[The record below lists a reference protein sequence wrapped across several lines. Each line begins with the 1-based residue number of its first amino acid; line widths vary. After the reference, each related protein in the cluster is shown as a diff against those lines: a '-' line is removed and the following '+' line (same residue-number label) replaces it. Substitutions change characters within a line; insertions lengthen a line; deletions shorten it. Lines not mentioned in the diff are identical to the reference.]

1 MAVIEG
7 EAIVLR
13 AVDYG
18 ESDLIAHLLLPD
30 VGRITV
36 IAKHARKSQKRF
48 PGSLDLF
55 NHLQVQISRKRPSGL
70 GFLERAALIGAF
82 LPLRRDAARYALAS
96 YLVELMGRMAPEDG
110 LRTDTRR
117 LFAFALSALSALAEE
132 YPDQR
137 MRLFL
142 ELRAF
147 EALGLCPGL
156 KRCVRCGAEP
166 DAAQVG
172 FHVAD
177 GGMICGAHGAEG
189 RAGILPVHLGTLRA
203 LDKSLESEI
212 DQLGRL
218 RLSGQALD
226 EAQEILFRFH
236 RFHLGFELKSERFLE
251 ESLAAGGLTAA
262 AP

>member
-30 VGRITV
+30 VGRMTV
-36 IAKHARKSQKRF
+36 VAKHARKSQKRF

-55 NHLQVQISRKRPSGL
+55 NHLRVRVSRKKLSGL
-70 GFLERAALIGAF
+70 GFLEQAALISPF
-82 LPLRRDAARYALAS
+82 IPLRENPVRYALAS
-96 YLVELMGRMAPEDG
+96 YLIELMDRMAPEDG
-110 LRTDTRR
+110 ARADTRR
-117 LFAFALSALSALAEE
+117 LFDFALSALGALTVEF
-132 YPDQR
+132 PDPR
-137 MRLFL
+137 LRLFF

-147 EALGLCPGL
+147 DALGLRPGL
-156 KRCVRCGAEP
+156 ENCVRCGAEP
-166 DAAQVG
+166 RTGQVG

-177 GGMICGAHGAEG
+177 GGIICEAHGTDG
-189 RAGILPVHLGTLRA
+189 RAGIVTVHLGTLRA
-203 LDKSLESEI
+203 LAKSLDSEI
-212 DQLGRL
+212 GQLGRL
-218 RLSGQALD
+218 QLSTQAIE

-251 ESLAAGGLTAA
+251 ESLSGGRLTAA
-262 AP
+262 TP